1 MHCILYIALVYALI
15 VGADVQA
22 QQPPAASASAITSA
36 PVIDGRLDD
45 DAWAEGQVLTGF
57 IQREP
62 TEGRPVSERTEVRVA
77 YDGEALYIGAWLF
90 DSDPTSLVFGQ
101 TLRDA
106 SLNES
111 DAFVLVLDTY
121 LDRQNGFVFGTTPAG
136 IEYDGQV
143 ANEGQGGGGGGGGR
157 PGGGSGR
164 QQRGAGGG
172 FNLNWDGSW
181 EVATSTDS
189 RGWYAEMRI
198 PFTTLRYGRGGDQ
211 TWGLN
216 FERRIRRN
224 SEEAVWAPIPRQFNL
239 YRVSL
244 AGTLDLAAPATR
256 IATIN
261 PYVLSN
267 SFKDYTVT
275 SPDAEFGSKVGIDAK
290 VGLNQSLTLDLT
302 VNTDF
307 AQAEVD
313 DQQVNLTRF
322 SLFFPEKRAFFL
334 ENAGTFS
341 VGSGRSAELFFSRR
355 IGLSSGQEVPIH
367 AGARMTGKV
376 GDVQLGLL
384 NIQTGGLNVPSTVNG
399 GTLRVA
405 PDNNFGVVRAF
416 REWENRSRIGGIF
429 VSRLNTN
436 SPSDYN
442 LTYGLDGRLGIGQ
455 DLTFSGWASLTTTPL
470 PSGTPDLREGFNNG
484 EYGYAGTGNFVTRDW
499 EISGGYRQIG
509 SEFNPEVGFVNRS
522 AYRYI
527 SGRVLYHLRTEGVDW
542 FREFRPH
549 ISGNSFWS
557 LGGFNESYYVHIDSH
572 FAFENGAE
580 IHLPGW
586 NLTGEGLDAPFQIR
600 DEGDLPD
607 GGRGPIIIPA
617 GTYNNQELLFVANT
631 NRSAPLSVS
640 AGVTFGEF
648 YSGTRS
654 SPHGSVSY
662 RFRDRL
668 TTSVSMN
675 YFDVKLDE
683 GSFTTSLVRLTGSYS
698 FTPRIYLQANLQY
711 NDDSKNLGS
720 NIRLGWLDTAGTGLF
735 IVYNDTEF
743 LGDIDPLGFRSGPRQ
758 RQLVIKYTKL
768 FNLRG

>member
-1 MHCILYIALVYALI
+1 MHRIFYIALGYALI
-15 VGADVQA
+15 VCVDVQA

-45 DAWAEGQVLTGF
+45 DVWAEGQVLTGF

-143 ANEGQGGGGGGGGR
+143 ANEGQGGGGGGG
-157 PGGGSGR
+157 R
-164 QQRGAGGG
+164 QQRGSGGG

-181 EVATSTDS
+181 EVATSMDS

-244 AGTLDLAAPATR
+244 AGTLNLAAPATR

-376 GDVQLGLL
+376 GDMQLGLL
-384 NIQTGGLNVPSTVNG
+384 NIQTGGLSVPSTVNG

-405 PDNNFGVVRAF
+405 PNNNFGVVRAF

-455 DLTFSGWASLTTTPL
+455 DLTFSGWAGLTTTPL

-522 AYRYI
+522 AYRYM

>member
-1 MHCILYIALVYALI
+1 MHRIFYIALGYALI
-15 VGADVQA
+15 VCVDVQA

-45 DAWAEGQVLTGF
+45 DVWAEGQVLTGF

-143 ANEGQGGGGGGGGR
+143 ANEGQGGGGGGGR
-157 PGGGSGR
+157 PGGGGGR
-164 QQRGAGGG
+164 QQRGSGGG

-181 EVATSTDS
+181 EVATSMDS

-244 AGTLDLAAPATR
+244 AGTLNLAAPATR

-376 GDVQLGLL
+376 GDMQLGLL
-384 NIQTGGLNVPSTVNG
+384 NIQTGGLSVPSTVNG

-405 PDNNFGVVRAF
+405 PNNNFGVVRAF

-455 DLTFSGWASLTTTPL
+455 DLTFSGWAGLTTTPL

-522 AYRYI
+522 AYRYM

>member
-1 MHCILYIALVYALI
+1 M
-15 VGADVQA
+15 GADVQT
-22 QQPPAASASAITSA
+22 QQTPTASASAITSA

-143 ANEGQGGGGGGGGR
+143 ANEGQGGGGGGGGGGGR

-164 QQRGAGGG
+164 QQRGSGGG

-290 VGLNQSLTLDLT
+290 IGLNQSLTLDLT

-455 DLTFSGWASLTTTPL
+455 DLTFSGWAGLTTTPL

-631 NRSAPLSVS
+631 NRSAP
-640 AGVTFGEF
+640 
-648 YSGTRS
+648 
-654 SPHGSVSY
+654 PHPTGAFPIAFVIGS
-662 RFRDRL
+662 R
-668 TTSVSMN
+668 
-675 YFDVKLDE
+675 
-683 GSFTTSLVRLTGSYS
+683 
-698 FTPRIYLQANLQY
+698 P
-711 NDDSKNLGS
+711 
-720 NIRLGWLDTAGTGLF
+720 
-735 IVYNDTEF
+735 
-743 LGDIDPLGFRSGPRQ
+743 
-758 RQLVIKYTKL
+758 QLV
-768 FNLRG
+768 

>member
-1 MHCILYIALVYALI
+1 MSRLRYIALFFPLV
-15 VGADVQA
+15 VVADIQA
-22 QQPPAASASAITSA
+22 QQAPNGIAAAITSA

-45 DAWAEGQVLTGF
+45 VTWMEAQVLTGF
-57 IQREP
+57 VQREP

-77 YDGEALYIGAWLF
+77 YDGEALYVGAWLF

-106 SLNES
+106 SLNDA

-143 ANEGQGGGGGGGGR
+143 ANEGQGGGGGGGRR
-157 PGGGSGR
+157 PGGSR
-164 QQRGAGGG
+164 QQRGSGGG

-181 EVATSTDS
+181 EVATSIDA

-198 PFTTLRYGRGGDQ
+198 PFTTLRYGAGGEQ

-244 AGTLDLAAPATR
+244 AGTLDLAAPARR
-256 IATIN
+256 IATVS
-261 PYVLSN
+261 PYALSDG
-267 SFKDYTVT
+267 FKDYTIG
-275 SPDAEFGSKVGIDAK
+275 SPDADFGGKVGVDAK
-290 VGLNQSLTLDLT
+290 IGLNQSLTLDLT

-355 IGLSSGQEVPIH
+355 IGLSGGQEVPIH
-367 AGARMTGKV
+367 GGARMTGKV
-376 GDVQLGLL
+376 GDVQLGML
-384 NIQTGGLNVPSTVNG
+384 NIQTGGLSVPDAVTGVPQQ
-399 GTLRVA
+399 VA

-436 SPSDYN
+436 SGDDYN
-442 LTYGLDGRLGIGQ
+442 LTYGVDGRLGIGQ
-455 DLTFSGWASLTTTPL
+455 DLTFDGWAGLTTTPL
-470 PSGTPDLREGFNNG
+470 PSGTPDLREGFNHG
-484 EYGYAGTGNFVTRDW
+484 EYGYAGNGNFRSRDL
-499 EISGGYRQIG
+499 EMSAGYRQIG

-522 AYRYI
+522 AYRYG
-527 SGRVLYHLRTEGVDW
+527 SGRVLYHLRTDGVDW

-549 ISGNSFWS
+549 ISGNAFWS
-557 LGGFNESYYVHIDSH
+557 LRGFNESYYVHIDSH
-572 FAFENGAE
+572 FAFESGAE

-586 NLTGEGLDAPFQIR
+586 NLTGEGLVAPFQIR
-600 DEGDLPD
+600 DLGDLPG
-607 GGRGPIIIPA
+607 GGRGPVIIPP
-617 GTYNNQELLFVANT
+617 GTYDNQEFVLRANT
-631 NRSAPLSVS
+631 NRSSPLSFS
-640 AGVTFGEF
+640 GGVTFGGL
-648 YSGTRS
+648 YSGTQV
-654 SPHGSVSY
+654 SPDATVSY
-662 RFRDRL
+662 RFRDRF
-668 TTSVSMN
+668 TTSVSLN
-675 YFDVKLDE
+675 YFDVELDE
-683 GSFTTSLVRLTGSYS
+683 GSFTTSLVRLTASYS

-711 NDDSKNLGS
+711 NDDSEDLGS

-743 LGDIDPLGFRSGPRQ
+743 LGDMDPLGFRSGPRQ

-768 FNLRG
+768 FNLTR

>member
-1 MHCILYIALVYALI
+1 MHRIFCIALIYALI
-15 VGADVQA
+15 VCADVQA
-22 QQPPAASASAITSA
+22 QQAPAASASAIASA

-45 DAWAEGQVLTGF
+45 DAWAEAQVLTGF

-62 TEGRPVSERTEVRVA
+62 SEGQPVSERTEVRVA
-77 YDGEALYIGAWLF
+77 YDEEALYVGAWLF

-143 ANEGQGGGGGGGGR
+143 ANEGQGGGGGGGR
-157 PGGGSGR
+157 PGGGGGR
-164 QQRGAGGG
+164 QQRGSGGG

-189 RGWYAEMRI
+189 LGWYAEMRI

-376 GDVQLGLL
+376 GDMQLGLL
-384 NIQTGGLNVPSTVNG
+384 NIQTGGLSVPSTVNG
-399 GTLRVA
+399 GTLRIA
-405 PDNNFGVVRAF
+405 PNNNFGVVRAF

-455 DLTFSGWASLTTTPL
+455 NLTFSGWAGLTTTPL
-470 PSGTPDLREGFNNG
+470 PSGTPDVREGFNNG
-484 EYGYAGTGNFVTRDW
+484 EYGYAGTGNFVSRDW
-499 EISGGYRQIG
+499 ELSGGYRQIG

-522 AYRYI
+522 AYRYT
-527 SGRVLYHLRTEGVDW
+527 SGRILYHLRTEGVDW

-549 ISGNSFWS
+549 ISGNAFWS
-557 LGGFNESYYVHIDSH
+557 LGGFNESYYVHIDNH

-586 NLTGEGLDAPFQIR
+586 NLTGEGLEAPFQIR

-617 GTYNNQELLFVANT
+617 GTYNNQELLFTANT
-631 NRSAPLSVS
+631 NRSAPLSIS
-640 AGVTFGEF
+640 GGVTFGGF

-654 SPHGSVSY
+654 SPYGNISY

-675 YFDVKLDE
+675 YFDVKLAE
-683 GSFTTSLVRLTGSYS
+683 GSFTASLVRFTGSYS

-711 NDDSKNLGS
+711 DDHSKNLGS

-758 RQLVIKYTKL
+758 RQVVIKYTKL

>member
-1 MHCILYIALVYALI
+1 M
-15 VGADVQA
+15 GADVQA

-164 QQRGAGGG
+164 QQRGSGGG

-405 PDNNFGVVRAF
+405 PNNNFGVVRAF

>member
-1 MHCILYIALVYALI
+1 MSRLRYIALFFPLI
-15 VGADVQA
+15 VVAELQA
-22 QQPPAASASAITSA
+22 QQAPNGIAAAITSV

-45 DAWAEGQVLTGF
+45 VAWMGAQVLTGF
-57 IQREP
+57 VQREP

-77 YDGEALYIGAWLF
+77 YDGEALYVGAWLF

-106 SLNES
+106 SLNDA

-143 ANEGQGGGGGGGGR
+143 ANEGQGGGGGGGRR
-157 PGGGSGR
+157 PGGGSR
-164 QQRGAGGG
+164 QQRGSGGG

-181 EVATSTDS
+181 EVATSIDA

-198 PFTTLRYGRGGDQ
+198 PFTTLRYGAGGEQ

-244 AGTLDLAAPATR
+244 AGTLDLAAPARR
-256 IATIN
+256 IVTVS
-261 PYVLSN
+261 PYALSDG
-267 SFKDYTVT
+267 FKDYTIG
-275 SPDAEFGSKVGIDAK
+275 SPDADFGGKVGGDAK
-290 VGLNQSLTLDLT
+290 IGLNQSLTLDLT

-355 IGLSSGQEVPIH
+355 IGLSGGQEVPIH
-367 AGARMTGKV
+367 GGARMTGKV
-376 GDVQLGLL
+376 GDVQIGVL
-384 NIQTGGLNVPSTVNG
+384 NIQTGGLSVPDAVTGVPQQ
-399 GTLRVA
+399 VA

-436 SPSDYN
+436 SGDDYN
-442 LTYGLDGRLGIGQ
+442 LTYGVDGRLGIGQ
-455 DLTFSGWASLTTTPL
+455 DLTFDGWAGLTTTPL
-470 PSGTPDLREGFNNG
+470 PSGTPDVREGFNHG
-484 EYGYAGTGNFVTRDW
+484 EYGYAGTGNFRGRDL
-499 EISGGYRQIG
+499 EISAGYRQIG

-522 AYRYI
+522 AYRYG
-527 SGRVLYHLRTEGVDW
+527 SGRVLYHLRTDGVDW

-549 ISGNSFWS
+549 ISGNAFWS
-557 LGGFNESYYVHIDSH
+557 LRGFNESYYVHIDSH
-572 FAFENGAE
+572 FAFESGAE

-586 NLTGEGLDAPFQIR
+586 NFTGEGLVAPFQIR
-600 DEGDLPD
+600 DQGDLPG
-607 GGRGPIIIPA
+607 GGRGPVIIPP
-617 GTYNNQELLFVANT
+617 GTYDNQEFVFRANT
-631 NRSAPLSVS
+631 NRSSPLSFS
-640 AGVTFGEF
+640 GGVTFGGL
-648 YSGTRS
+648 YSGTQV
-654 SPHGSVSY
+654 SPDATVSY
-662 RFRDRL
+662 RFRDRF
-668 TTSVSMN
+668 TTSVSLN
-675 YFDVKLDE
+675 YFDVELDE
-683 GSFTTSLVRLTGSYS
+683 GSFTTSLVRLTASYS

-711 NDDSKNLGS
+711 NDDSEDLGS

-743 LGDIDPLGFRSGPRQ
+743 LGDMDPLGFRSGPRQ

-768 FNLRG
+768 FNLTR